1 MQEFTRRTFIAGSGA
16 ILATGLQAP
25 AKAVPRSAFQGPIC
39 LFSKHL
45 PDLHW
50 KDLGPVVK
58 SAGFDG
64 VDLTVR
70 PGGHVLPERAGDEL
84 EPAVQALRAADLQVP
99 MLTTALLSA
108 DEPTAEAILSRAGK
122 LKVPFI
128 KPGYYKY
135 QLQDVRAELE
145 SVRQQLSQLVEMAGR
160 YGVQVGFH
168 NHAGYIGAPVWD
180 VASIIENLNPRWVGY
195 YYDIRHAVV
204 EGGGIGW
211 KVSTQL
217 VSPRLKMIAVKD
229 FYWDKIPGKGW
240 QQINC
245 PLGQGMVDWPGF
257 CAMLAEAGFQG
268 PVSVHLEYGIPGEN
282 KSQKHDN
289 TLIAAKRDLDF
300 LKKRLVQGY
309 TPSNG
314 KKWE

>member
-1 MQEFTRRTFIAGSGA
+1 MFIAGSGA
-16 ILATGLQAP
+16 ALGLGLQASNTN
-25 AKAVPRSAFQGPIC
+25 AAARAFEGPIC
-39 LFSKHL
+39 FFSKHL

-58 SAGFDG
+58 DAGFDG

-70 PGGHVLPERAGDEL
+70 PGGHVLPERAADDL
-84 EPAVQALRAADLQVP
+84 EPAVQAIRAAGVQVP
-99 MLTTALLSA
+99 MLTTALLSS
-108 DEPTAEAILSRAGK
+108 DEPAAEPILTHAGR

-135 QLQDVRAELE
+135 QLQDVKAELE
-145 SVRQQLSQLVEMAGR
+145 SVGRQLGQLVDLAR
-160 YGVQVGFH
+160 RHGVQIGYH
-168 NHAGYIGAPVWD
+168 NHAGYVGAPVWD
-180 VASIIENLNPRWVGY
+180 VVGIIEKLDAKWAGY

-211 KVSTQL
+211 KVSMQL

-245 PLGQGMVDWPGF
+245 PLGQGMVDWTGF
-257 CAMLAEAGFQG
+257 CGMLANARFQG
-268 PVSVHLEYGIPGEN
+268 PVSIHLEYGIPGAD
-282 KSQKHDN
+282 KTQKQDN
-289 TLIAAKRDLDF
+289 TILAAKRDLDF
-300 LKKRLVQGY
+300 FKKCIAAAY
-309 TPSNG
+309 IPSSG
-314 KKWE
+314 KKWDR

>member
-1 MQEFTRRTFIAGSGA
+1 MAGSGA
-16 ILATGLQAP
+16 ALAAGLQGRTVAAP
-25 AKAVPRSAFQGPIC
+25 RPFQGPIC

-45 PDLHW
+45 PGLHW

-58 SAGFDG
+58 NAGFEG

-70 PGGHVLPERAGDEL
+70 PGGHVLPERAQDEL
-84 EPAVQALRAADLQVP
+84 EPAVQALRAAGVQVP

-108 DEPTAEAILSRAGK
+108 DDPAAEPILSRAGR
-122 LKVPFI
+122 LKVPYI

-145 SVRQQLSQLVEMAGR
+145 NVRRQLTRLVEMAAR
-160 YGVQVGFH
+160 HGVQVGYH
-168 NHAGYIGAPVWD
+168 NHAGYVGGPVWD
-180 VASIIENLNPRWVGY
+180 VAGIIEKLDPKWAGY

-211 KVSTQL
+211 KVSAQL
-217 VSPRLKMIAVKD
+217 VSSRLKMIAVKD

-245 PLGQGMVDWPGF
+245 PLGQGMVNWPAF
-257 CAMLAEAGFQG
+257 CSMLAAAGFQG
-268 PVSVHLEYGIPGEN
+268 PVSVHLEYGIPGQD
-282 KSQKHDN
+282 KAQKQDN
-289 TLIAAKRDLDF
+289 TLIAAKRDLEF
-300 LKKRLVQGY
+300 LRKCLAQAY
-309 TPSNG
+309 TPSSG
-314 KKWE
+314 KTWED

>member
-1 MQEFTRRTFIAGSGA
+1 MEELTRRTFIAGGGA
-16 ILATGLQAP
+16 VLAAGLQVGTLNAAAP
-25 AKAVPRSAFQGPIC
+25 GGFQGPIC

-58 SAGFDG
+58 TAGFDG

-70 PGGHVLPERAGDEL
+70 PGGHVLPERAAEDL
-84 EPAVQALRAADLQVP
+84 EPAVQALRGAGLQVP
-99 MLTTALLSA
+99 MLTTALLSS
-108 DEPTAEAILSRAGK
+108 DDPTAEPILSGAGK
-122 LKVPFI
+122 LKVPYI

-145 SVRQQLSQLVEMAGR
+145 SVRRQLTQLVTLAGR
-160 YGVQVGFH
+160 YGVQVGYH
-168 NHAGYIGAPVWD
+168 NHAGYVGAPVWD
-180 VASIIENLNPRWVGY
+180 IAGIIDKLDPKWAGY

-217 VSPRLKMIAVKD
+217 VLPRLKMIAVKD

-245 PLGQGMVDWPGF
+245 PLGQGMVDWPSF
-257 CAMLAEAGFQG
+257 CGLLAKGGFQG
-268 PVSVHLEYGIPGEN
+268 PVSVHIEYGIPGES
-282 KSQKHDN
+282 KAQKQDN

-300 LKKRLVQGY
+300 IRKALAAAYR
-309 TPSNG
+309 T
-314 KKWE
+314 

>member
-1 MQEFTRRTFIAGSGA
+1 MLGLGFRTESKDAAFAGGF
-16 ILATGLQAP
+16 
-25 AKAVPRSAFQGPIC
+25 RGPIC

-58 SAGFDG
+58 GAGFDG

-70 PGGHVLPERAGDEL
+70 PGGHVLPERAQDEL
-84 EPAVQALRAADLQVP
+84 EPAVEALRATGLQVP
-99 MLTTALLSA
+99 MLTTGLLSS
-108 DEPTAEAILSRAGK
+108 DDPTAEPILSRAGR

-135 QLQDVRAELE
+135 ELKDVRAELE
-145 SVRQQLSQLVEMAGR
+145 SVRHQLTQLVELAGR
-160 YGVQVGFH
+160 HGVQVGYH
-168 NHAGYIGAPVWD
+168 NHAGYVGAPVWD
-180 VASIIENLNPRWVGY
+180 VVSIIDKLDSKWAGY

-217 VSPRLKMIAVKD
+217 VAPRLKMIAIKD

-245 PLGQGMVDWPGF
+245 PLGQGMVDWPVF
-257 CAMLAEAGFQG
+257 CGMLAKAGFHG
-268 PVSVHLEYGIPGEN
+268 PVSLHLEYGIPGEG
-282 KSQKHDN
+282 KAQKQAN
-289 TLIAAKRDLDF
+289 TLVAAKRDLEF
-300 LKKRLVQGY
+300 IRGRLAAAYRG
-309 TPSNG
+309 
-314 KKWE
+314 